1 MPQLYNDNVG
11 EVLRKYSA
19 DTSVTVGPSE
29 SNVSATGVQQI
40 VAGYNITLD
49 PADGQGIVTVNA
61 EGLLNPWIHF
71 DVTQNAN
78 GLQFSNSA
86 VNVYL
91 YGYQL
96 NVFRNGILIDP
107 AKIVLANSSTIQV
120 NECLFAGDTVD
131 ILNQALGQTA
141 IMSLSNTNVDLGSMN
156 SINFVGAQV
165 SLANGLGQVFINN
178 YSNANVSA
186 YLPLYTGTL
195 SNSADIITLTANS
208 AAQGVEINALESNV
222 TILLA
227 NAATQSNAI
236 ANLQALQYS
245 NANAAAYMPVYG
257 GNILISNITA
267 TSGNFTSSVTAGSV
281 RTDSL
286 LYANG
291 SPWQFGN
298 GNVNVSA
305 GVTQIVA
312 GTDISI
318 NPANG
323 LGVVTVN
330 ATYGN
335 ANVAAYLANYSGNVS
350 GGYYLG
356 NITQATGYY
365 SNANVANFL
374 QVLSSNVTTSAN
386 VTGSYIF
393 GNGSQL
399 TGITVNYSN
408 ANVQN
413 YLPTYSGNILNL
425 GITAN
430 LAIGPATE
438 RVNIVAQAPA
448 VSQNIDVLTSTVWF
462 FTTNANTNQTI
473 NLRGNSTTSLDSYLG
488 TGQSLTL
495 AYIIRN
501 GATGY
506 YPTSVL
512 IDGAS
517 QAVSWSGNA
526 PTSGSVSATDSYV
539 FTVIKTGAAVFT
551 TLASKTRYG

>member
-19 DTSVTVGPSE
+19 DTSVTVGPNE

-448 VSQNIDVLTSTVWF
+448 VSQNIDVLTSTVWL

>member
-19 DTSVTVGPSE
+19 DTSVTVGPNE

-399 TGITVNYSN
+399 TGITINYSN

-448 VSQNIDVLTSTVWF
+448 ASQNIDVLTSTVWL